1 MRIFFIYPNI
11 NTQVGFNYGISY
23 ISGFLKE
30 KGIETGLLNINE
42 KLGYPLDLARIK
54 KDVLAFKPDMI
65 GFSVLTNQYKYALEI
80 ARDIKQ
86 YLDVPILFGGI
97 HVTMDPV
104 QTLMQDEV
112 DLICVGEGEEAL
124 AELLATGKP

>member
-1 MRIFFIYPNI
+1 MRILFIYPNI

-54 KDVLAFKPDMI
+54 QDVLA
-65 GFSVLTNQYKYALEI
+65 
-80 ARDIKQ
+80 
-86 YLDVPILFGGI
+86 
-97 HVTMDPV
+97 
-104 QTLMQDEV
+104 
-112 DLICVGEGEEAL
+112 
-124 AELLATGKP
+124 